1 MGRTLSNHSQTIDF
15 DRTAGKVA
23 INIHRTSGRGIIM
36 IARFLLLA
44 SAASASIVAS
54 NAYANEVPASE
65 APAPADESADQTI
78 PRGDVIIVT
87 ARRRAETAQE
97 VPLAISVIRGDS
109 IEATGNFNVVK
120 LQQLAPTLQVYTTN
134 PRNTSVNIRGLGVP
148 FGLTSDGFE
157 QGVGIYVDDVYNSR
171 VAAATFD
178 FLDVAQVEVLRG
190 PQGTLYGK
198 NTTAGA
204 INITTNQPT
213 FDFEGRAELTVG
225 NLNYRQAKAAIS
237 GPLSDIIAARI
248 AVAAT
253 SRRGTLYNVATNR
266 WINEQDNLGIRGQ
279 LLFKP
284 NEDLSITLS
293 GDYSRQDPEC
303 CGTTFVRVGR
313 TQRPLARQYDA
324 LVAAVNANPNPA
336 YPGRV
341 YAVPSRNPYDRLT
354 DLDSNLNAGNKIGG
368 VSARVKWDIGPGTL
382 TSVTAWRFWDWKPE
396 NDRDFTGLSVVSKS
410 QNPSQQD
417 QYSQEF
423 RYNYDGEKI
432 DFVVGLF
439 GFKQRIDTQGTEQQG
454 ADAARWSQTGA
465 NASNPAVLQGLT
477 ASNTQY
483 LKSSSAALFGQ
494 LSWHVNDAL
503 TIQPGARINYDKKS
517 GFYQRV
523 VTNAQGQAISCT
535 TPPAPGTIAG
545 TSVQC
550 GVYQP
555 QVSAPSDSAWNFTYD
570 FNVNYKVAPDI
581 LAYATYAKSFKT
593 LGINQNGLPL
603 NVDNT
608 VNYDASTVKPE
619 SVNHYEIGLKTQFW
633 NRRATFNISAFR
645 TEIKDFQATVNGGQF
660 GTVRGYLANAEK
672 VRSQGIEADF
682 KVVASDRFTAY
693 ANAAYTDAKYKK
705 FTNAPCP
712 PELSGGTITSNPAL
726 WSPAGQPGGVPGN
739 PVSYSRPQCDISGQ
753 DLPGVSKW
761 AFSYGAEYNIP
772 VTLLAKEGQ
781 AYLGVD
787 GNYRSH
793 WNSNASPSIY
803 TEVKG
808 YALTNFR
815 AGFRG
820 EGFDVFGWV
829 RNAFDVNY
837 IENLQV
843 APGNTGLIAGQ
854 VGDPRTWGGTIKFSF

>member
-1 MGRTLSNHSQTIDF
+1 
-15 DRTAGKVA
+15 
-23 INIHRTSGRGIIM
+23 M
-36 IARFLLLA
+36 IARSLLLA
-44 SAASASIVAS
+44 GVASASIFAS
-54 NAYANEVPASE
+54 SVHAEEVPV
-65 APAPADESADQTI
+65 PAADAAVPAADGAEQPTN

-178 FLDVAQVEVLRG
+178 FLDVNQVEVLRG

-213 FDFEGRAELTVG
+213 FDFEGRAELSVG

-237 GPLSDIIAARI
+237 GPLSDTVAARL

-253 SRRGTLYNVATNR
+253 SRRGTLYNVTSQR
-266 WINEQDNLGIRGQ
+266 WINEQDNLGLRGQ
-279 LLFKP
+279 LLFQP
-284 NEDLSITLS
+284 NDDFSITLS
-293 GDYSRQDPEC
+293 GDYSKQDPEC

-313 TQRPLARQYDA
+313 TQRPLNRQYDA
-324 LVAAVNANPNPA
+324 LAAAQGYV
-336 YPGRV
+336 
-341 YAVPSRNPYDRLT
+341 VPSRNPYDRLS

-368 VSARVKWDIGPGTL
+368 VSARVKWDVGPGTL

-396 NDRDFTGLSVVSKS
+396 NDRDFTGLPIVSKS
-410 QNPSQQD
+410 QNPSQQN

-423 RYNYDGEKI
+423 RYNYESQKI

-454 ADAARWSQTGA
+454 AAAAKWSLA
-465 NASNPAVLQGLT
+465 PSSDPLNPANNPATLAGLT
-477 ASNTQY
+477 ASNTQW
-483 LKSSSAALFGQ
+483 LKSESAALFGQ
-494 LSWHVNDAL
+494 LSWKVTDAL
-503 TIQPGARINYDKKS
+503 TIQPGLRLNYDKKS

-523 VTNAQGQAISCT
+523 VTNALGQAISCT

-545 TSVQC
+545 TSQQC

-570 FNVNYKVAPDI
+570 FNVNYKFARDV

-603 NVDNT
+603 NLDNT
-608 VNYDASTVKPE
+608 VNYDAATVKPE
-619 SVNHYEIGLKTQFW
+619 SVQHFEVGLKTQLW
-633 NRRATFNISAFR
+633 DRRATFNISAFR
-645 TEIKDFQATVNGGQF
+645 TTIKDFQATVNGGQF

-693 ANAAYTDAKYKK
+693 ANAAYTHAKYKK

-712 PELSGGTITSNPAL
+712 PELSGGPS
-726 WSPAGQPGGVPGN
+726 QPSGATPDYSQPGVPGA
-739 PVSYSRPQCDISGQ
+739 PSPRQCDISGQ

-781 AYLGVD
+781 VYLGVD

-793 WNSNASPSIY
+793 WNSNASPSRY

-854 VGDPRTWGGTIKFSF
+854 PGDPRTWGGTIKFSF

>member
-1 MGRTLSNHSQTIDF
+1 
-15 DRTAGKVA
+15 
-23 INIHRTSGRGIIM
+23 M

-44 SAASASIVAS
+44 SAAGASIITPSAF
-54 NAYANEVPASE
+54 AQDAAQPA
-65 APAPADESADQTI
+65 ADEVQQ
-78 PRGDVIIVT
+78 PNVRGDVIVVT
-87 ARRRAETAQE
+87 ARRRQETAQE
-97 VPLAISVIRGDS
+97 VPLAISVVKGDS
-109 IEATGNFNVVK
+109 IEATGNFNIVK

-178 FLDVAQVEVLRG
+178 FLDVSQVEVLRG

-213 FDFEGRAELTVG
+213 FDFEGRAELSVG
-225 NLNYRQAKAAIS
+225 NLNYKQAKAAIS
-237 GPLSDIIAARI
+237 GPLSETVAARI
-248 AVAAT
+248 AIAST
-253 SRRGTLYNVATNR
+253 TRRGTLYNVTSKR

-284 NEDLSITLS
+284 SEDFSITLS
-293 GDYSRQDPEC
+293 GDYSKQDPEC
-303 CGTTFVRVGR
+303 CGTTFVRVGT
-313 TQRPLARQYDA
+313 TQRPIARQYDA
-324 LVAAVNANPNPA
+324 LVAAINAANP
-336 YPGRV
+336 GRN
-341 YAVPSRNPYDRLT
+341 YAVPSRNPYDRLS

-368 VSARVKWDIGPGTL
+368 VSAKIKWDVGPGTL

-396 NDRDFTGLSVVSKS
+396 NDRDFTGLSVVSRS

-423 RYNYDGEKI
+423 RYNYESKDV
-432 DFVVGLF
+432 DLVVGLF

-454 ADAARWSQTGA
+454 ADAARWSLTGA
-465 NASNPAVLQGLT
+465 NAANPATLQGLT

-483 LKSSSAALFGQ
+483 LKADSAALFGQ
-494 LSWHVNDAL
+494 LSWKVTDAL
-503 TIQPGARINYDKKS
+503 TIQPGVRLNYDKKS
-517 GFYQRV
+517 GYYERV

-535 TPPAPGTIAG
+535 ATPAPGTIAG
-545 TSVQC
+545 TTSQC

-570 FNVNYKVAPDI
+570 FNVNYKVTRDI

-603 NVDNT
+603 NADNT

-619 SVNHYEIGLKTQFW
+619 SVNHFELGLKTQFW
-633 NRRATFNISAFR
+633 DRRATFNLSAFR

-682 KVVASDRFTAY
+682 KVVVSDRFTAY
-693 ANAAYTDAKYKK
+693 ANGAYTDAKYKK

-712 PELSGGTITSNPAL
+712 PELSGGTITTNPAL
-726 WSPAGQPGGVPGN
+726 WSPAGQAGTATTP
-739 PVSYSRPQCDISGQ
+739 SYSRPQCDISGQ

-761 AFSYGAEYNIP
+761 AFSYGAEYNVP
-772 VTLLAKEGQ
+772 VTLLAKDGQ
-781 AYLGVD
+781 VYLGVD

-854 VGDPRTWGGTIKFSF
+854 VGDPQTWGGTIKFSF

>member
-1 MGRTLSNHSQTIDF
+1 
-15 DRTAGKVA
+15 
-23 INIHRTSGRGIIM
+23 M

-44 SAASASIVAS
+44 GVASASFIAS
-54 NAYANEVPASE
+54 SAQAQEAAQAADADNAEQAS
-65 APAPADESADQTI
+65 
-78 PRGDVIIVT
+78 PRGEVIIVT
-87 ARRRAETAQE
+87 ARRRQETAQE
-97 VPLAISVIRGDS
+97 VPLAISVIKGDS
-109 IEATGNFNVVK
+109 IEATGNFNVIK

-213 FDFEGRAELTVG
+213 FDFEGRAEVTAG
-225 NLNYRQAKAAIS
+225 NLGYKQGKAAVS
-237 GPLSDIIAARI
+237 GPLSDTLAARI
-248 AVAAT
+248 AVATT
-253 SRRGTLYNVATNR
+253 SRRGTIYNVTSKR

-284 NEDLSITLS
+284 TDNFSLTLS

-303 CGTTFVRVGR
+303 CGTVFVRVGT
-313 TQRPLARQYDA
+313 TQRAPNRQYDA
-324 LVAAVNANPNPA
+324 LAAAQGYV
-336 YPGRV
+336 
-341 YAVPSRNPYDRLT
+341 VPSRNPYDRLT
-354 DLDSNLNAGNKIGG
+354 DLDTELNARNKIGG
-368 VSARVKWDIGPGTL
+368 VSAKAVWNVGPGTL
-382 TSVTAWRFWDWKPE
+382 TSVTAWRFWDWNPS
-396 NDRDFTGLSVVSKS
+396 NDRDFTGLPIISKS

-423 RYNYDGEKI
+423 RYNVEGRKV

-454 ADAARWSQTGA
+454 TAAAKWNLTPSTNPTNVA
-465 NASNPAVLQGLT
+465 NNPATLAGLT
-477 ASNTQY
+477 ATNTQW
-483 LKSSSAALFGQ
+483 LKSESAALFGQ
-494 LSWHVNDAL
+494 LSWKVTDAL
-503 TIQPGARINYDKKS
+503 TIQPGARLNYDKKS

-523 VTNAQGQAISCT
+523 VTTGSGAVITSCAPTATAGNAVLTA
-535 TPPAPGTIAG
+535 
-545 TSVQC
+545 QC
-550 GVYQP
+550 SIYQP
-555 QVSAPSDSAWNFTYD
+555 QISAPSDSAWNFTYD
-570 FNVNYKVAPDI
+570 FNVNYKIARDI

-603 NVDNT
+603 NSDNT
-608 VNYDASTVKPE
+608 VNYAAGTVKPE
-619 SVNHYEIGLKTQFW
+619 SVNHFELGLKTQFW
-633 NRRATFNISAFR
+633 NRRATFNLTAFR

-660 GTVRGYLANAEK
+660 GTTRGYLANADK

-693 ANAAYTDAKYKK
+693 ANGAYTDAKYVK
-705 FTNAPCP
+705 FCNAPPP
-712 PELSGGTITSNPAL
+712 PELSGGSSTGIVVSKTDKCAYTGTIGAAATANQV
-726 WSPAGQPGGVPGN
+726 SPPFV
-739 PVSYSRPQCDISGQ
+739 DISGES
-753 DLPGVSKW
+753 LPGVSKW

-781 AYLGVD
+781 LYFGVD

-793 WNSNASPSIY
+793 WNSNATPSIY
-803 TEVKG
+803 TDVKG

-820 EGFDVFGWV
+820 DGFDVFGWV

-837 IENLQV
+837 IDNLQV
-843 APGNTGLIAGQ
+843 APGNTGLIAGTP
-854 VGDPRTWGGTIKFSF
+854 GDPRTWGGTIKYAF